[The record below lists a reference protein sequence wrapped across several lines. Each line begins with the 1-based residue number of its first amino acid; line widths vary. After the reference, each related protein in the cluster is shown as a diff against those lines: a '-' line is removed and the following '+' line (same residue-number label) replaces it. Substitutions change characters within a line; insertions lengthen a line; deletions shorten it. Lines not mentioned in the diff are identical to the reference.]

1 MIKYK
6 NAKGMTLIELFVLL
20 AILTITAYVSFLY
33 YKPRSKLTQLDYTV
47 SELQNLILALK
58 AYQTVNGT
66 WADSENSC
74 ADPITVLSQVN
85 ESGSPTYADVS
96 DFVFMTQMTFQCEP
110 NNTTATLYIDFE
122 ILKTDLEYY
131 SRYVH
136 DLEIIDDSDS
146 QVLKVSTN
154 IRPVGGKLNTYLTK
168 AKYGP
173 FQRENEDG
181 TFDEI
186 ELETKYAFIEVPEDC
201 KGKEDVTAGFSSQ
214 SLCTGVDS
222 TDRTVVHSTQIE
234 IKSWV
239 GSNSETGFEMMYGRV
254 DIVRKIVL
262 DGWDYSSDKCKLSRG
277 NLNCNSASQE
287 VEGWRVMPIPQN
299 KIQYIVEYYFNP
311 TGYFAD
317 DVFVDSK
324 TPSVSVF
331 TNAQDVK
338 NNVFR
343 GRTLLNIY
351 YSQIKSE
358 IEERIGG
365 TFTPSLF
372 DGSSYD
378 DYDNTTFDFNFI
390 YNEFFNYQIY
400 QGFVSCSENSDVMF
414 AAVTCSAD

>member
-66 WADSENSC
+66 WPDSENSC

-146 QVLKVSTN
+146 RLLKVSTN
-154 IRPVGGKLNTYLTK
+154 IRPVGGKLNTYLTQ

-186 ELETKYAFIEVPEDC
+186 GLETKYAFIEVPEDC
-201 KGKEDVTAGFSSQ
+201 KGKEDITTGFSSQ
-214 SLCTGVDS
+214 SLCTGVDVA
-222 TDRTVVHSTQIE
+222 DRRVVHSTRIE
-234 IKSWV
+234 IKSLAR
-239 GSNSETGFEMMYGRV
+239 GSSGPYYEYMYGQL

-262 DGWDYSSDKCKLSRG
+262 DGWDYSSDKCKFSG
-277 NLNCNSASQE
+277 GSLNCNSSSE
-287 VEGWRVMPIPQN
+287 DVEGWRVMPVPKN
-299 KIQYIVEYYFNP
+299 KIQYSVEYYFSVDGTLDYN
-311 TGYFAD
+311 D
-317 DVFVDSK
+317 DVLVPSSWFFSSK
-324 TPSVSVF
+324 S
-331 TNAQDVK
+331 NIKD
-338 NNVFR
+338 NLLN
-343 GRTLLNIY
+343 GDLLLNIFRDN
-351 YSQIKSE
+351 
-358 IEERIGG
+358 IEVEVERRTGG
-365 TFTPSLF
+365 RFTPSLSGGVFYSNTSNTSF
-372 DGSSYD
+372 DYGLRYD
-378 DYDNTTFDFNFI
+378 
-390 YNEFFNYQIY
+390 EFFDYRLY
-400 QGFVSCSENSDVMF
+400 QGFASCSENSDVMF
-414 AAVTCSAD
+414 AAITCSAE

>member
-20 AILTITAYVSFLY
+20 AILTITAYVSFLS

-66 WADSENSC
+66 WPDSENSC

-96 DFVFMTQMTFQCEP
+96 DFVFQTQMTFQCEP

-136 DLEIIDDSDS
+136 DLEIIDDSDN

-154 IRPVGGKLNTYLTK
+154 IRPVGGKLNTYLTQ

-181 TFDEI
+181 TFNEI

-214 SLCTGVDS
+214 SLCTGVNVR
-222 TDRTVVHSTQIE
+222 DRRGVYQTRLDIVAVDEDGNEHT
-234 IKSWV
+234 
-239 GSNSETGFEMMYGRV
+239 MYGRI
-254 DIVRKIVL
+254 DIVRTFVIE
-262 DGWDYSSDKCKLSRG
+262 GWDYSSDKCKYTNNR
-277 NLNCNSASQE
+277 LNCNSNDQE
-287 VEGWRVMPIPQN
+287 LEGWRVMPIPDSRMQYHVESYFGLN
-299 KIQYIVEYYFNP
+299 PIFHNMTKIDTNYY
-311 TGYFAD
+311 
-317 DVFVDSK
+317 DS
-324 TPSVSVF
+324 SVYLNESSIENSIFSNTSLV
-331 TNAQDVK
+331 A
-338 NNVFR
+338 VFR
-343 GRTLLNIY
+343 QAISSEVARRTNKDFSPRVSHSYWSGEDTNTYFTDYFEYNGFFEFNIY
-351 YSQIKSE
+351 H
-358 IEERIGG
+358 
-365 TFTPSLF
+365 
-372 DGSSYD
+372 
-378 DYDNTTFDFNFI
+378 
-390 YNEFFNYQIY
+390 
-400 QGFVSCSENSDVMF
+400 GFVSCSENANLMF